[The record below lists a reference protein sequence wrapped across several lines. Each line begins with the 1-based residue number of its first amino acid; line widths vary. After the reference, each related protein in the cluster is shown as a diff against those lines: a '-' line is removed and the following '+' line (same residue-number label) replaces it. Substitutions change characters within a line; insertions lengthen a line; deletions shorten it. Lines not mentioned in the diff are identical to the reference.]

1 MFIKLLGKTWIGFSP
16 TLVKISASESEECES
31 IAIQAL
37 ISDHLKRTFLGV
49 GFK

>member
-1 MFIKLLGKTWIGFSP
+1 MFIKLLGKAWIVFSP
-16 TLVKISASESEECES
+16 TLVRMSASESVECES
-31 IAIQAL
+31 IAIQAI